1 MSNMFNNSKLMD
13 RFFRKVDGVVWDL
26 MSGKVGVKTNDGIT
40 TIEGEGEDA
49 QVVVNLFDQFGIEV
63 PAFAQ
68 GTPAAAV
75 QVGDLIY
82 GSKGVLGWVVEK
94 KEKSFTLLTPHG
106 TRSNWSPPKV
116 AMLGFDSGVMVL
128 RSLLNMLPGGSAGL
142 NSMQGLLMPMLLMG
156 DESMDLGNIMP
167 MMLFAQL
174 GQNVN
179 PADPNAALLSQNSMA
194 SMMQMMMLAQLFG
207 KGGKSPLGKN
217 FFDK

>member
-82 GSKGVLGWVVEK
+82 GSKGVLGWVVDK
-94 KEKSFTLLTPHG
+94 KEKSFTLLTPQG
-106 TRSNWSPPKV
+106 TRSHWTPPKV
-116 AMLGFDSGVMVL
+116 QMLGFDSGVMVL
-128 RSLLNMLPGGSAGL
+128 RSLLNMLPGGSSGL
-142 NSMQGLLMPMLLMG
+142 SNMQNLLMPMMLMG
-156 DESMDLGNIMP
+156 DDSMDLGNIMP
-167 MMLFAQL
+167 MLLFAQV
-174 GQNVN
+174 GQNAN
-179 PADPNAALLSQNSMA
+179 PSDPNAALLAQNSMA
-194 SMMQMMMLAQLFG
+194 QMMQMMMFAQLFN
-207 KGGKSPLGKN
+207 KGGKSPLSKN